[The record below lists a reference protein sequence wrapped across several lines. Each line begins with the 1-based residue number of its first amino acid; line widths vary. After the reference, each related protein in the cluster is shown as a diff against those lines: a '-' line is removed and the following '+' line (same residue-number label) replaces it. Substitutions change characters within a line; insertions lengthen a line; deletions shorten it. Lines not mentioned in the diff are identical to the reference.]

1 MPKDL
6 TGRAPSG
13 DPSANDHANT
23 LTPAAASGPP
33 AFPMAVVRR
42 GLLMI
47 GAGAVVLASW
57 AALAPLSGAVVA
69 DGVVVA
75 DGQRKTVQHQE
86 GGIVQTIHVKDGDKV
101 QAGQALIT
109 LDAVRVG
116 AELEAGH
123 IELDGAM
130 ARQAR
135 LGAER
140 ALASAVNYPAQLG
153 ARRGERRVAELLQ
166 RESALFATR
175 RHAFDEQIGLTR
187 QQIGDTHQEIAALAA
202 SVTTTQDA
210 HDIARTEYKTNE
222 NLKAQGFI
230 SDVRLLEL
238 RRNQADYLAR
248 SQAQQTELAKAQ
260 GKKTELELRVAAF
273 KSDYVK
279 QAETELKDADAQ
291 VLKLNEQMRPLI
303 DVARRQVITAPVA
316 GEVVD
321 LKVHTLGAPIGPRE
335 PILDIAPA
343 QAHLVVQARIKPE
356 NIEDIRPGS
365 QADVRLTAYKQRS
378 TPVLEGTLSYL
389 GADRLVDKATNQ
401 PYYPAHIEIAP
412 SEIERAR
419 KTSGMA
425 IALTAGMGAEV
436 FVKTRERSALDYWLE
451 PIVNGARRSMRER

>member
-1 MPKDL
+1 MPKDS
-6 TGRAPSG
+6 TWRAPGS
-13 DPSANDHANT
+13 DHSANARAA
-23 LTPAAASGPP
+23 TPSSEIADGVP
-33 AFPMAVVRR
+33 AFPKGIVRR
-42 GLLMI
+42 GLLMTS
-47 GAGAVVLASW
+47 AGAVLLAGW

-86 GGIVQTIHVKDGDKV
+86 GGIVQTIHVRDGDRV

-123 IELDGAM
+123 IELDGAV
-130 ARQAR
+130 ARQVR

-140 ALASAVNYPAQLG
+140 ALAGVVNFPAQLT
-153 ARRGERRVAELLQ
+153 ARRSERRIAELLQ
-166 RESALFATR
+166 REAALFAAR
-175 RHAFDEQIGLTR
+175 RQALDEQIGLTR
-187 QQIGDTHQEIAALAA
+187 QQIDDTRQEIAALAA

-210 HDIARTEYKTNE
+210 HAIAGTEYKTNE

-248 SQAQQTELAKAQ
+248 SQTQQTELARAQ
-260 GKKTELELRVAAF
+260 AKKTELELRVAAF
-273 KSDYVK
+273 KSEYVK
-279 QAETELKDADAQ
+279 QAQTELKDADAQ
-291 VLKLNEQMRPLI
+291 VLKLLEQIRPLI
-303 DVARRQVITAPVA
+303 DAARRQVITAPVA

-321 LKVHTLGAPIGPRE
+321 LKMHTLGAPLGPRE

-343 QAHLVVQARIKPE
+343 QASLVVQARIKPE
-356 NIEDIRPGS
+356 NIEDIRGGS
-365 QADVRLTAYKQRS
+365 RADVRLTAYKQS
-378 TPVLEGTLSYL
+378 NTPVLAGTVSYL
-389 GADRLVDKATNQ
+389 GADRLIDKATNQ
-401 PYYPAHIEIAP
+401 PYYLAHIAIAP
-412 SEIERAR
+412 GEIDRAR